1 VFQVRTQPAF
11 GIFSTV
17 EGLGKAIRYGCYYR
31 LSDILL
37 PSFNISYCL
46 VSSMKSAQIKSY
58 GGSEVVEINQGTPA
72 LNDPSAGKVLVDVKA
87 AGVNPADWK
96 VREGYFQQMMPLQ
109 FPSTL
114 GMDFSGIIEK
124 VGEGVSDFKQNDEVY
139 GQAALIRGGSGAF
152 AEMALANADTI
163 AHKPKILSHEEAAGL
178 PLVGVSA
185 WQALVENI
193 GLSRSQKILIHGG
206 AGGIGSIA
214 IQLAKHI
221 GAYVATT
228 VSTNDKQFVKELG
241 ADEVIDYKTQT
252 FEDLLPHDYD
262 AVFDT
267 VGGETYTRSFKILKR
282 GGIIVSMVEQPN
294 QGLMDQ
300 FGVKAKFQ
308 FTQVNRERL
317 TKLAQW
323 VDQNNI
329 RVNIDRTFPLD
340 EAGKALDYQR
350 DIHPRGKVVLQV
362 SK

>member
-1 VFQVRTQPAF
+1 
-11 GIFSTV
+11 
-17 EGLGKAIRYGCYYR
+17 
-31 LSDILL
+31 
-37 PSFNISYCL
+37 
-46 VSSMKSAQIKSY
+46 MKSTQIKRY
-58 GGSEVVEINQGTPA
+58 GGSEVVEINQSTPA
-72 LNDPSAGKVLVDVKA
+72 PNDPSAGKVLVDVKA

-96 VREGYFQQMMPLQ
+96 IREGYFQQMMPLQ

-114 GMDFSGIIEK
+114 GMDFSGVIEK
-124 VGEGVSDFKQNDEVY
+124 VGEGVPDFKQNDEVY
-139 GQAALIRGGSGAF
+139 GQAAVIRGGSGAF
-152 AEMALANADTI
+152 AEIALANADTI
-163 AHKPKILSHEEAAGL
+163 AHKPKILSHEKAAGL

-185 WQALVENI
+185 WQALVETI
-193 GLSRSQKILIHGG
+193 GLSKGQKILIHGG

-214 IQLAKHI
+214 IQLAKHL

-228 VSTNDKQFVKELG
+228 VSTNDKQFVKEELG

-252 FEDLLPHDYD
+252 FEDLLPHEYD

-282 GGIIVSMVEQPN
+282 SGIIVSMLEQPN
-294 QGLMDQ
+294 QELIDR
-300 FGVKAKFQ
+300 FGVKAISQ

-350 DIHPRGKVVLQV
+350 DVHPRGKVVLQV